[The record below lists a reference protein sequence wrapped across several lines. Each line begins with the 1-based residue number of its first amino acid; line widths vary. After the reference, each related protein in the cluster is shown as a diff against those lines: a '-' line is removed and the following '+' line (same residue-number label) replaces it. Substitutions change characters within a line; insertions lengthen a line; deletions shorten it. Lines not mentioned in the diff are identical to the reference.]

1 MRKVLFIFLCLLSF
15 GSLQAQMNDSLLI
28 GDWDLIKI
36 IDNFTGDEILPAK
49 KKADFQYTISF
60 YEDSLVKFNLEVNKC
75 RNSYILPQKNQIKFL
90 YYAECTKICC
100 DKEFSELLM
109 YEECTNYYIKNGNV
123 LVLVS
128 EDRIYYFSRKTE

>member
-1 MRKVLFIFLCLLSF
+1 MRTIGFALLYFLSI
-15 GSLQAQMNDSLLI
+15 GSLRAQETDSLLT
-28 GDWDLIKI
+28 GHWELIKI
-36 IDNFTGDEILPAK
+36 IDNFTGDEIQPAK
-49 KKADFQYTISF
+49 RKSDFQYTLSF

-75 RNSYILPQKNQIKFL
+75 QNNYVLNQKNQIKFL

-109 YEECTNYYIKNGNV
+109 YEECTSYYIKNGNV

-128 EDRIYYFSRKTE
+128 DDRIYYFNRKI